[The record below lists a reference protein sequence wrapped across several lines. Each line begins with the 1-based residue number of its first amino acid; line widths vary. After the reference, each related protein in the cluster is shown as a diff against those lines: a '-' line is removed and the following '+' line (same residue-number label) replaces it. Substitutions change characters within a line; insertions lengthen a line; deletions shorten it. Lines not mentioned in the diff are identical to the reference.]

1 RGWFVVVAIVLGLWG
16 LALFVTDAG
25 LSSLMWVWP
34 GDPLT
39 SQLIGVM
46 LLALAAGA
54 LLGLRSAAVG
64 RVMLVTMLVYGLGV
78 GTATAS
84 VHVGGAPL
92 RAAYLVVFAV
102 IALASAALLVA
113 SPLSH
118 RNGRDR
124 RSASARAG

>member
-1 RGWFVVVAIVLGLWG
+1 MWRWEGCS
-16 LALFVTDAG
+16 LAG
-25 LSSLMWVWP
+25 P
-34 GDPLT
+34 
-39 SQLIGVM
+39 LIGVM

-78 GTATAS
+78 AVGTTS
-84 VHVGGAPL
+84 VHLGGAPL

-102 IALASAALLVA
+102 ITLASAALLVA

-118 RNGRDR
+118 CDGRDR
-124 RSASARAG
+124 RSAPAQSE